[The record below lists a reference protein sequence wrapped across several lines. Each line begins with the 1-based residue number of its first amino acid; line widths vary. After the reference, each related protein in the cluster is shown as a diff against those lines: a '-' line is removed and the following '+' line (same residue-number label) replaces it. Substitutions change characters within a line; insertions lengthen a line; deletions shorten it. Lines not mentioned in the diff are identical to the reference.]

1 MNPKI
6 LFLVTS
12 SAWGGA
18 ERYVARLAEA
28 ASAEFDVAVAAG
40 HSETGELF
48 KALEGKV
55 RTFELA
61 HLVHPIAPIRDLR
74 AMGEVEEIIDRD
86 GFDIIHC
93 NSSKAGLVGAMAAAF
108 SRRKPKVIYTA
119 HGWGFLERRSAAF
132 RTAVLLSETLAS
144 RFRDAT
150 IVLSK
155 LEAAVAERL
164 GLAKGRKLRLIPLGV
179 DPDEIA
185 FLDREAA
192 RAELAGRCGMRLD
205 RTLVGTI
212 ANAYPSKNLPMLLRA
227 FDRLAKGLPDTDLV
241 VVGDGPRM
249 AELRAVRE
257 ALPYRDRI
265 CLPGAVSEAARL
277 LKAFDLFVLPST
289 KEGLPWTVLEA
300 SLAGIP
306 IIATRVGAIP
316 EIVEDGAEGLL
327 VPPGDEAALADAVRR
342 ALTDRALL
350 QRLKSGAPRVAER
363 LPATAMIAATLVIY
377 RELTA
382 AR

>member
-1 MNPKI
+1 MKPKI
-6 LFLVTS
+6 LLLVTS

-28 ASAEFDVAVAAG
+28 ASAEFDVTVAAG
-40 HSETGELF
+40 RSETRELF
-48 KALEGKV
+48 KALEGKI

-61 HLVHPIAPIRDLR
+61 HLVHPIAPILDLR
-74 AMGEVEEIIDRD
+74 AMGEVEALIDQE
-86 GFDIIHC
+86 GFGLIHC

-108 SRRKPKVIYTA
+108 SRRKPKVVYTV

-132 RTAVLLSETLAS
+132 RAAVLLSETLAS
-144 RFRDAT
+144 RHRDAT

-164 GLAKGRKLRLIPLGV
+164 GLAKGGKLCIVPLGI
-179 DPDEIA
+179 DPGEIA

-192 RAELAGRCGMRLD
+192 RAELAGRCGTRLD
-205 RTLVGTI
+205 RTVVGTI

-227 FDRLAKGLPDTDLV
+227 FNRLAKDLPGADLV
-241 VVGDGPRM
+241 VIGAGPRM
-249 AELRAVRE
+249 AELRAARE

-265 CLPGAVSEAARL
+265 CLPGAVPKAARL

-306 IIATRVGAIP
+306 IVATRVGAIP
-316 EIVEDGAEGLL
+316 EILEDGTEGLL
-327 VPPGDEAALADAVRR
+327 VPPGDEDAFLDAARR
-342 ALTDRALL
+342 ALTDRNLL
-350 QRLKSGAPRVAER
+350 QKLKSGAPRIAER
-363 LPATAMIAATLVIY
+363 RPAAAMIAATLEIY
-377 RELTA
+377 RELIA